1 MPLDLDGHVST
12 LVLSFI
18 LKSQSLS
25 ETPLIVTPVFII
37 GVYQQ
42 KKLMEILLI
51 LSIVHLQYY
60 CLNLMLYAHGVKD
73 GFWVG
78 DYI

>member
-37 GVYQQ
+37 GVFPTE
-42 KKLMEILLI
+42 KTLL
-51 LSIVHLQYY
+51 YD
-60 CLNLMLYAHGVKD
+60 M
-73 GFWVG
+73 
-78 DYI
+78 